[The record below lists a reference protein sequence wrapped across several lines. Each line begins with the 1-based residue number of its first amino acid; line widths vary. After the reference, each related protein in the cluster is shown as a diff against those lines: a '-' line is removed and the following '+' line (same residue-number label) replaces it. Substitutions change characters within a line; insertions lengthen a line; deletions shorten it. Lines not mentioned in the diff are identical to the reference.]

1 VLLTAF
7 DPLLI
12 GVAILLF
19 LIGLVSLRSS
29 WRVGQPEAWTRDR
42 AGDWKGLLLYLLG
55 HRKILENRAAGIAH
69 LTLFWG
75 IFFYLIVA
83 ILAQFAWVIPP
94 FLARIFSFVGD
105 VLGIS
110 MLAGLTYFLIRRV
123 GSRGPESLKKVVL
136 PVATLLLIVL
146 SGFFAEAARLNLVEP
161 QEVWFTPAGWLVAK
175 VLPASPRFMQ
185 GMIRVHFFGVL
196 FFFAVVPFT
205 FMRHAMTGS
214 LNVYY
219 RKRGAFGALRPID
232 LYKGPLGASSVGDLS
247 WKQLLDA
254 QACVSCGRC
263 DDHCPALISGKPLSP
278 RKVLQDIRSQMDKS
292 SRAPLSDVFAADE
305 IWACTFCMACV
316 VQCPVYA
323 EPPDK
328 IMDLRR
334 DLVLNRG
341 LLPREVRPMI
351 RDLEIF
357 GDVYGKG
364 AAHREDWALHLGI
377 PHISRE
383 GLHAK
388 ILLWIGCSGAFHPGY
403 QETIR
408 AMVRILQAGKV
419 SFGILGKEE
428 RCCGDPARRLGD
440 EERFTDL
447 AMKNI
452 ATLKRY
458 NVSRIVCL
466 CPHGFNTLKNEYPPL
481 GGDFEVMHAAEF
493 VMGLIEQKKIVLKY
507 PVANK
512 VAVHDPCY
520 LGRINRFYEPLR
532 ALCRAVPGV
541 ELRELERNRENT
553 FCCGGGGGR
562 MWLHENVGE
571 NGGEKINYLR
581 SREASDSGADLVGTA
596 CPYCLS
602 MLEDGINALELENP
616 PKVMDIIEMVASSLG
631 RTY

>member
-1 VLLTAF
+1 
-7 DPLLI
+7 
-12 GVAILLF
+12 
-19 LIGLVSLRSS
+19 
-29 WRVGQPEAWTRDR
+29 
-42 AGDWKGLLLYLLG
+42 
-55 HRKILENRAAGIAH
+55 
-69 LTLFWG
+69 
-75 IFFYLIVA
+75 
-83 ILAQFAWVIPP
+83 
-94 FLARIFSFVGD
+94 
-105 VLGIS
+105 
-110 MLAGLTYFLIRRV
+110 M
-123 GSRGPESLKKVVL
+123 
-136 PVATLLLIVL
+136 ATLLLIVL

-196 FFFAVVPFT
+196 FFLAVAPFT
-205 FMRHAMTGS
+205 FMRHIMTGA

-219 RKRGAFGALRPID
+219 RKKVALGALRPID
-232 LYKGPLGASSVGDLS
+232 LYEGPLGATRVGDFS

-278 RKVLQDIRSQMDKS
+278 RKVIQDIRGQMDKS
-292 SRAPLSDVFAADE
+292 SRAPLSDVFTADE

-364 AAHREDWALHLGI
+364 VSHREDWALHLGV

-383 GLHAK
+383 GLHAE

-408 AMVRILQAGKV
+408 AMVRILQAGEV

-428 RCCGDPARRLGD
+428 SCCGDPARRLGD

-466 CPHGFNTLKNEYPPL
+466 CPHGFNTLKNEYPLL
-481 GGDFEVMHAAEF
+481 GGDFEVQHAAAF
-493 VMGLIEQKKIVLKY
+493 VMGLIEQKRIVLKY
-507 PVANK
+507 PVAKK

-520 LGRINRFYEPLR
+520 LGRINRFHEPLR

-562 MWLHENVGE
+562 MWLHENVGG
-571 NGGEKINYLR
+571 NGGQKINYLR

-602 MLEDGINALELENP
+602 MLEDGINALEMENP
-616 PKVMDIIEMVASSLG
+616 PKVMDVIEMVASSLG